1 MVSYAWTNAS
11 STLPTQADET
21 ELQDDYVESWP
32 QIASHPTNG
41 YHIVA
46 YKTGSN
52 NKGRAIMFNFNSD
65 NQVQA
70 GGFQQASDNTVTS
83 PYENTQQ
90 AVYDPDT
97 DKFIV
102 GWRDGSNNAK
112 ICVLTPNYTNKTLSR
127 GSEVEAFGDYAETMQ
142 MFYDEY
148 SNKIIAAI
156 WNGTT
161 KYLEAKIGTVS
172 GTSTSWSSEVNIAG
186 DGSSSNFGAWMG
198 LGGDPATGKLLFAWM
213 HNDGGND
220 LYGKCKVASVNG
232 SSFDLGSETTF
243 QSTTGNGTNRNRVN
257 FDTTIGKF
265 LISYRISTT
274 TSQVVTVTVTGTTPS
289 FTSPVTTGAANQT
302 SNSMVYQPV
311 LKRWCYVSNIYP
323 NRKSTT
329 IHVGGA
335 SNNLSTSFIGFSDA
349 AYSNGQ
355 TAKINVV
362 GNTTTQ
368 SSLTAGTRYYINK
381 QGNLQT
387 TADTPSV
394 EAGIALSSTS
404 LLIKG

>member
-1 MVSYAWTNAS
+1 M
-11 STLPTQADET
+11 
-21 ELQDDYVESWP
+21 
-32 QIASHPTNG
+32 
-41 YHIVA
+41 
-46 YKTGSN
+46 
-52 NKGRAIMFNFNSD
+52 
-65 NQVQA
+65 
-70 GGFQQASDNTVTS
+70 
-83 PYENTQQ
+83 
-90 AVYDPDT
+90 
-97 DKFIV
+97 
-102 GWRDGSNNAK
+102 
-112 ICVLTPNYTNKTLSR
+112 
-127 GSEVEAFGDYAETMQ
+127 
-142 MFYDEY
+142 
-148 SNKIIAAI
+148 
-156 WNGTT
+156 
-161 KYLEAKIGTVS
+161 
-172 GTSTSWSSEVNIAG
+172 
-186 DGSSSNFGAWMG
+186 
-198 LGGDPATGKLLFAWM
+198 
-213 HNDGGND
+213 
-220 LYGKCKVASVNG
+220 YGKCKVASVNG